1 MSAKFQLG
9 CNIVAGFFCFLNKNL
24 KSKDIYFMVKGVV
37 IHVFMDRYKLQNTIK
52 PKISVAI
59 AAH

>member
-1 MSAKFQLG
+1 MFAKSQLG
-9 CNIVAGFFCFLNKNL
+9 YNIVVGFFCFLNKNL
-24 KSKDIYFMVKGVV
+24 KSKDTYYMVKGVV

-52 PKISVAI
+52 PKISVAT

>member
-1 MSAKFQLG
+1 
-9 CNIVAGFFCFLNKNL
+9 
-24 KSKDIYFMVKGVV
+24 MVKGV
-37 IHVFMDRYKLQNTIK
+37 IFHVFIDRYKLQNAIQ

>member
-1 MSAKFQLG
+1 
-9 CNIVAGFFCFLNKNL
+9 
-24 KSKDIYFMVKGVV
+24 MVKGVV
-37 IHVFMDRYKLQNTIK
+37 FHVFIDRYKLHTTIK